1 MSLRIAFTPASN
13 LASGLHVL
21 AVLGDGAPHTFQ
33 VDTGSVG
40 ILVPRSVLGPDF
52 QDFDPSQDTTFGF
65 ISSGNTYHGQWVK
78 VSAVIGVPEGWD
90 GTGDFPTAEIEV
102 FAVDSLAAFS
112 GGMFGI
118 GFAIEAEANG
128 GAARNPFLHLKYA
141 GEDLAP
147 SYIIGAD
154 GIDVGLENIASDGFA
169 LVPLNRNAVGDDW
182 LQPTGTLG
190 IAEDFSVDLPILMDT
205 GIQEMLLFL
214 PVADR
219 PASLSGVST
228 LPDGV
233 AVSISVPLPD
243 GGQALAYQFVTGDTS
258 QAMAPTTVE
267 WRDGH
272 GINTGRNVL
281 SGEDYLFD
289 ATIGQIGFRTR

>member
-1 MSLRIAFTPASN
+1 MSLRIQFTPGSS

-21 AVLGDGAPHTFQ
+21 AVLGDGTSHSFQ

-52 QDFDPSQDTTFGF
+52 QDVDPSKDTTFGF
-65 ISSGNTYHGQWVK
+65 ISSGKTYRGQWVK
-78 VSAVIGVPEGWD
+78 VSVVIGVPEGWD
-90 GTGDFPTAEIEV
+90 GTGDFPRTEIEV
-102 FAVDSLAAFS
+102 FAVDSPATFS

-128 GAARNPFLHLKYA
+128 GAVRNPFLHLTYA
-141 GEDLAP
+141 GEALAP
-147 SYIIGAD
+147 SYIIRAE
-154 GIDVGLENIASDGFA
+154 GIDVGLANIASDGFA
-169 LVPLNRNAVGDDW
+169 LVPLSRDAAGDDW

-190 IAEDFSVDLPILMDT
+190 IADDFSVDLPILMDT

-214 PVADR
+214 PVPDR
-219 PASLSGVST
+219 PASLAGVST

-233 AVSISVPLPD
+233 ALSISVQVP
-243 GGQALAYQFVTGDTS
+243 GGGHALAYQFVTGDIS
-258 QAMAPTTVE
+258 EAMAPTTVE

-281 SGEDYLFD
+281 SGKDYLFD